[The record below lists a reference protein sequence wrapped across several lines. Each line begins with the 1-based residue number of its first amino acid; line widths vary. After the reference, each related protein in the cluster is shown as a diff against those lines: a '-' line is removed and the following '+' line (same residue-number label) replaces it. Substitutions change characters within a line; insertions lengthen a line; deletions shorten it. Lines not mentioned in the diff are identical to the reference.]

1 METVN
6 EHLHDVKQQAWHFTS
21 NVCYN
26 PGKCTGSVDGHGFTE
41 EHTGSTGLR
50 LGSANHV
57 DVAGVGRG

>member
-1 METVN
+1 MSTYMMLSSRPGT
-6 EHLHDVKQQAWHFTS
+6 LHPMSVTTQA
-21 NVCYN
+21 NAVR
-26 PGKCTGSVDGHGFTE
+26 SVDGHGFTE